1 MEEDAVDGGQVSV
14 WRERGSE
21 RAGAIED
28 GERSAQRTTAEV
40 AVVGLMWD
48 SQAGILPLRFCA

>member
-1 MEEDAVDGGQVSV
+1 MEEDAVDGGQVSA
-14 WRERGSE
+14 WQGHGSE

-40 AVVGLMWD
+40 AVVGLMWE